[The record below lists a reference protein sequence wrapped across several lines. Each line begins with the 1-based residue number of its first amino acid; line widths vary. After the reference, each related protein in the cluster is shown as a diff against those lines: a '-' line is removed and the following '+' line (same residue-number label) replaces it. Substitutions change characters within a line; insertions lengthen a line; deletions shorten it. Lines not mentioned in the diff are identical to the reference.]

1 MLDDLKVREIE
12 LHREKEKHQDVIQ
25 SEHSPSSDQELT
37 EGRVAEINEELVSL
51 QTQIEEKERAQGL
64 DLLERIIDIFKR
76 YGVTVTAVFLAAGV
90 TIGALTGTPTN
101 ALKATGKALG
111 TGLKEIGAKVGS
123 LLPGLLGS
131 FLKQPGKW

>member
-1 MLDDLKVREIE
+1 MREIE

-37 EGRVAEINEELVSL
+37 EGRVTEINEELVSL

-64 DLLERIIDIFKR
+64 DLLEIIEIFKR

-111 TGLKEIGAKVGS
+111 TGLKDIGAKVGS
-123 LLPGLLGS
+123 LLPGLIGS